1 MRLGGVFVCCLNYL
15 RLFNFECLLFLDG
28 LIALDKVDVVAGGAF
43 LLLVAARS
51 VVVFLLL
58 GA

>member
-1 MRLGGVFVCCLNYL
+1 MRLSGVVVCCLNFL
-15 RLFNFECLLFLDG
+15 RLFNFDYLLFLDG
-28 LIALDKVDVVAGGAF
+28 LIALYKVNVVAGGAF

-51 VVVFLLL
+51 VIFFLLL

>member
-1 MRLGGVFVCCLNYL
+1 MRLSGVVVCYLNFL

-28 LIALDKVDVVAGGAF
+28 LVALNEVDVVAGGAF